1 MSIDEIEGSAA
12 DSAAEEAKGISL
24 LRQAEKRREQQ
35 ADTLFLEVPTWGG
48 DLIAE
53 YKVIDRTRLDTLVR
67 KMQQQARGGNAG
79 NAATMADINLLLEAN
94 VGIYAYDADGGDSE
108 EDCREPIMDD
118 HGTVTYDRI
127 GRVLGKDFRAA
138 REAVLYLMKNNPIAI
153 STHAMNVARWMRDP
167 SKDPMEGQE

>member
-53 YKVIDRTRLDTLVR
+53 YKVIDRHSPDTLVR
-67 KMQQQARGGNAG
+67 KMQQQARGGNPAMRRRWPTSTSSWRRTSASTPTTRT
-79 NAATMADINLLLEAN
+79 AATPKRTAVSRSWTI
-94 VGIYAYDADGGDSE
+94 
-108 EDCREPIMDD
+108 
-118 HGTVTYDRI
+118 T
-127 GRVLGKDFRAA
+127 GR
-138 REAVLYLMKNNPIAI
+138 
-153 STHAMNVARWMRDP
+153 
-167 SKDPMEGQE
+167 